1 MQNYNA
7 PVFVLH
13 VLFVL
18 QPYESITVLHHNFPG
33 LEIKDKLHRAQIIPR
48 FIRSR
53 ALGLPQTSLPLL
65 LMDVHV
71 LFPHKSV
78 PLLWLS
84 QIFADSKTWR
94 DWKTTGSS
102 LRFEKEHS

>member
-33 LEIKDKLHRAQIIPR
+33 LEIKDALKLYR
-48 FIRSR
+48 
-53 ALGLPQTSLPLL
+53 GLSEAEP
-65 LMDVHV
+65 
-71 LFPHKSV
+71 
-78 PLLWLS
+78 
-84 QIFADSKTWR
+84 
-94 DWKTTGSS
+94 
-102 LRFEKEHS
+102 

>member
-7 PVFVLH
+7 PMFVLY

-33 LEIKDKLHRAQIIPR
+33 LDIKDKLHRAQIIPR

-71 LFPHKSV
+71 LLLHKSV
-78 PLLWLS
+78 PLLRLS

-94 DWKTTGSS
+94 D
-102 LRFEKEHS
+102 